1 MTSQE
6 AVERLEAMSA
16 QHMAAT
22 AKTLAFA
29 AELKAAIE
37 DLKAMKSAPAA
48 PVVGGAVFP
57 FGTSKGKPVAGADMR
72 SLEFFR
78 AKCLETLGDQSKQ
91 RFHDKERVL
100 LAAIDAE
107 MNRQGVRPPPAESF
121 IGFDPPPPS
130 DADAPPDNSD
140 APF

>member
-16 QHMAAT
+16 QQLAAL

-37 DLKAMKSAPAA
+37 ELKAMKAA
-48 PVVGGAVFP
+48 PVAAPVTGAVFP

-78 AKCLETLGDQSKQ
+78 GACLKTLADPDKQ
-91 RFHDKERVL
+91 RFHEKERVL
-100 LAAIDAE
+100 LTAIDAE
-107 MNRQGVRPPPAESF
+107 MQRQGVTPPPVSS
-121 IGFDPPPPS
+121 FDPPPPS
-130 DADAPPDNSD
+130 DADAPPDDTD